1 MNTRYYILFD
11 NYEQGL
17 SLHELLDR
25 AGVMNRIAPAPAAV
39 RGELC
44 CGMSL
49 LIGEDMIEQVRA
61 VICSEQAEYHSIA
74 AMENPLQPKRDQ
86 YC

>member
-1 MNTRYYILFD
+1 MVRYYILFE

-17 SLHELLDR
+17 SLHDLLDE
-25 AGVMNRIAPAPAAV
+25 AGVRNRIAPAPAAA
-39 RGELC
+39 RGKLC

-49 LIGEDMIEQVRA
+49 LIEAQEIEAAKAVIEETRA
-61 VICSEQAEYHSIA
+61 VYYSIVP
-74 AMENPLQPKRDQ
+74 MEDQLRSKRDR

>member
-1 MNTRYYILFD
+1 MTRYYILFE

-17 SLHELLDR
+17 SLHDLLDD
-25 AGVMNRIAPAPAAV
+25 AGVENRIAPAPAAA

-49 LIGEDMIEQVRA
+49 LLSPEA
-61 VICSEQAEYHSIA
+61 VTKAEEVIRQHQAVFHSIVE
-74 AMENPLQPKRDQ
+74 MEDQLQSRRDK